1 MKRIRVIAV
10 DDSALIRNLLS
21 AIVNRQPD
29 MEMVATASDPLIARE
44 LIKKFNPDVLTLDID
59 MPRMD
64 GMEFLARLM
73 RLRPMPVVMISS
85 VTTQGSEA
93 TLTALEQGAVDFL
106 PKPDLHASGG
116 LDDWAMQ
123 VSEKIRT
130 AAKARLSGQGS
141 RTSARPARSPL
152 CSSQRNIIAIGA
164 STGGTEALREVLMPM
179 PVTCPGIVI
188 AQHMPPGFTRSFS
201 QRLDTLCRI
210 HVKEAEDGDDVI
222 PGQALIAPGD
232 RHMEVERRRS
242 GYIVKL
248 TEAPPV
254 NRHRPSV
261 DVLFES
267 VARHAGKQASAALL
281 TGMGSDGARGLLSL
295 RQAGAWT
302 LAQSQESC
310 VVFGMPREALA
321 LDAARESVHLSDIC
335 QRLLDSFDFRK
346 NRPQDLK
353 E

>member
-1 MKRIRVIAV
+1 MNRIRVIAV

-64 GMEFLARLM
+64 GIEFLARLM

-93 TLTALEQGAVDFL
+93 TLTALERGALDFL
-106 PKPDLHASGG
+106 PKPDLQASGR
-116 LDDWAMQ
+116 LDEWAQ
-123 VSEKIRT
+123 LVSEKIRT
-130 AAKARLSGQGS
+130 AAKARVSGQS
-141 RTSARPARSPL
+141 PRTSSRVARSPL

-210 HVKEAEDGDDVI
+210 HVKEAEDGEEVL

-232 RHMEVERRRS
+232 RHLEVERCKS

-248 TEAPPV
+248 TDAPHV

-321 LDAARESVHLSDIC
+321 LDAARESIHLRDIC
-335 QRLLDSFDFRK
+335 QRLLDSFTIRK
-346 NRPQDLK
+346 NRLQDLK